1 VKPRIAFVI
10 DELEVGGTQR
20 QLLAMA
26 AGLLARGWTVRVV
39 CLRPVLAMVPEF
51 TARGVAVTVI
61 EKHARLDLRLLAA
74 LCRFLR
80 AERIEVVHAFSA
92 TAEFFAGLAARLVGC
107 PFVASIRNLREELP
121 LLPALGKR
129 LACRLAH
136 AVVANSEAGA
146 RHAVRTRV
154 APRGKVRVI
163 ANAVAPD
170 RRAGRPREDVRREL
184 GVPPGACVIAM
195 VGRLVSQKGYDHA
208 VAVAARVLA
217 AHPHVRVLIA
227 GDGPLRGG
235 IHADIERH
243 GVAAGV
249 RLLGERSD
257 VPDLLGAADIYLS
270 TSRYEGQ
277 SNAVMEA
284 MAAGLPVAASAVGG
298 TPELVQDGVTGLL
311 FAADDTPAAVD
322 RLSRLVT
329 DARLRRALGARARQH
344 ADARYGVDAMLAPLA
359 ALYERAV
366 ASA

>member
-1 VKPRIAFVI
+1 MTPRIAFVI

-26 AGLLARGWTVRVV
+26 TGLVARGWTVRVV
-39 CLRPVLAMVPEF
+39 CLQPVLAMVPEF
-51 TARGVAVTVI
+51 TARGIAVSVI
-61 EKHARLDLRLLAA
+61 EKHARLDLPLIAA

-80 AERIEVVHAFSA
+80 RERIEVVHAFSA
-92 TAEFFAGLAARLVGC
+92 TAEFFAGLAARIVGC

-154 APRGKVRVI
+154 ASRGKVRVI
-163 ANAVAPD
+163 ANAVADD
-170 RRAGRPREDVRREL
+170 RRAARPRADVRREL
-184 GVPPGACVIAM
+184 GVPPEACLVLS

-217 AHPHVRVLIA
+217 AFPHVVFLIA
-227 GDGPLRGG
+227 GDGPLRAE
-235 IHADIERH
+235 IHGDVERR
-243 GVAAGV
+243 GLAATV

-270 TSRYEGQ
+270 TSRFEGQ

-284 MAAGLPVAASAVGG
+284 MAAGLPVVASAVGG

-311 FAADDTPAAVD
+311 FAADDTAVAVD
-322 RLSRLVT
+322 HVSRLIV
-329 DARLRRALGARARQH
+329 DERLRGALGTRARQH
-344 ADARYGVDAMLAPLA
+344 ADARYGVDAMLTPLA
-359 ALYERAV
+359 ALYERVV
-366 ASA
+366 AGR